1 MAERVTPEEAAKN
14 LARFLSGQSTAD
26 QRAIIL
32 SRLWQ
37 YMLTTEHRDLRSAYG
52 LALDS
57 TSDDNL
63 RVALRMD
70 IERVDALYGLE
81 RRVENLEALLG
92 EIINRLDRLEDSWVS
107 S

>member
-1 MAERVTPEEAAKN
+1 MAERGTTEEAAKN
-14 LARFLSGQSTAD
+14 LARFLSQRSTAD
-26 QRAIIL
+26 QRAVIL

-37 YMLTTEHRDLRSAYG
+37 YMLTTEHADLRSAYG

-57 TSDDNL
+57 ASEETL
-63 RVALRMD
+63 RLALRMD

-92 EIINRLDRLEDSWVS
+92 EIINRLDRLEDS
-107 S
+107 